1 MSEIRVRF
9 APSPSGFLHIGG
21 ARTALFNYLF
31 AKNKDGKFIL
41 RIEDTDRERSD
52 LESVKAILNSLKWLG
67 IEWDEGPEING
78 NYGPYF
84 QSERHSIYTKYAEK
98 LLENNKAYRCFC
110 TPDDLQQR
118 REKAQKENKPFK
130 YDKRCL
136 HLSPDEVKARLKEE
150 TPYAI
155 RLNIPDEGET
165 VFNDLVWG
173 ETVFKNSELEDIVIL
188 RSNGNPTYNFA
199 VVVDDYIMR
208 ISHII
213 RGEDH
218 LSNTPKQ
225 LQIYIALDMKIPEFA
240 HVPLIL
246 GTDKKRLSKR
256 HGATS
261 VGAYKEMGYLQ
272 EAVFNYIALLGWS
285 PGDNREKMSRDEL
298 IKAFSIKGISK
309 SPSIFDIE
317 KLEWLNSNYIREKN
331 DDELLPLL
339 KKHLQKE
346 NIPEDVLE
354 SEWGEKVMLVEK
366 DKLKK
371 LSDITELTSFFFNN
385 KYDYDEKGLKKH
397 ILKGGNIEILQKL
410 LKQLKADEKI
420 SLESL
425 EDIVRNLAKELDI
438 SAGKVIHPTRM
449 AVSGK
454 TSGPGLF
461 EMMALLGKKRCIER
475 IERTINEYGD

>member
-1 MSEIRVRF
+1 
-9 APSPSGFLHIGG
+9 
-21 ARTALFNYLF
+21 
-31 AKNKDGKFIL
+31 
-41 RIEDTDRERSD
+41 
-52 LESVKAILNSLKWLG
+52 
-67 IEWDEGPEING
+67 
-78 NYGPYF
+78 
-84 QSERHSIYTKYAEK
+84 
-98 LLENNKAYRCFC
+98 
-110 TPDDLQQR
+110 
-118 REKAQKENKPFK
+118 
-130 YDKRCL
+130 
-136 HLSPDEVKARLKEE
+136 
-150 TPYAI
+150 
-155 RLNIPDEGET
+155 
-165 VFNDLVWG
+165 
-173 ETVFKNSELEDIVIL
+173 
-188 RSNGNPTYNFA
+188 
-199 VVVDDYIMR
+199 MR